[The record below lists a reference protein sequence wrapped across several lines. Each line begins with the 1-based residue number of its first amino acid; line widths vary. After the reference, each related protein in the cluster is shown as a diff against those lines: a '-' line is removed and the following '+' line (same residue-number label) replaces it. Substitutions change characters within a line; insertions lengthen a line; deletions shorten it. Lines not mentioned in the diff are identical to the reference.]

1 MSGVTLAG
9 HEWWL
14 ASRAAGVVALVL
26 VSLSVGLGLANAAR
40 LVPPRLRR
48 TVIALHEQIALAGLL
63 SIAAHGL
70 LLLPDRWLHPGLG
83 GIVLPF
89 AGAYRP
95 AATALGIFAGYLAAV
110 LGLSFYARRR
120 IGPRLWRRL
129 HTATLAA
136 YVMSVAHTLLAGTD
150 AGTLWLQALLAGTAA
165 PIVGLLA
172 ARFLPAR
179 RRLGASRRGGPL
191 AGARPAP
198 RS

>member
-26 VSLSVGLGLANAAR
+26 VSLSVGLGLASAAR
-40 LVPPRLRR
+40 IVPPRLRR
-48 TVIALHEQIALAGLL
+48 TVIALHEQIALAGLV

-83 GIVLPF
+83 GIALPF
-89 AGAYRP
+89 AIAYRP
-95 AATALGIFAGYLAAV
+95 AATALGVFAGYLAGV
-110 LGLSFYARRR
+110 LALSFYARRR

-129 HTATLAA
+129 HTATLVA
-136 YVMSVAHTLLAGTD
+136 YAMSVAHTLLAGTD
-150 AGTLWLQALLAGTAA
+150 AGTLWLKVLLIVTAA

-172 ARFLPAR
+172 ARLAP
-179 RRLGASRRGGPL
+179 RRGYQRL
-191 AGARPAP
+191 LRLRPEL
-198 RS
+198 

>member
-1 MSGVTLAG
+1 MTGVTLAG

-48 TVIALHEQIALAGLL
+48 TVIALHEQVALAGLV

-70 LLLPDRWLHPGLG
+70 LLLPDRWLHPGLA
-83 GIVLPF
+83 GIAVPF
-89 AGAYRP
+89 ANAYRP
-95 AATALGIFAGYLAAV
+95 AATALGVVAAYLAGV
-110 LGLSFYARRR
+110 LGLSFYARRG

-129 HTATLAA
+129 HVATLAA
-136 YVMSVAHTLLAGTD
+136 YAMSVAHTLLVGTD
-150 AGTLWLQALLAGTAA
+150 AATLWLRGLLAVTAA

-172 ARFLPAR
+172 VRFVPATYQ
-179 RRLGASRRGGPL
+179 RLLRL
-191 AGARPAP
+191 RPEL
-198 RS
+198 